1 MADTNVT
8 LTLAMR
14 DEDFKKKLE
23 SIKENIGNIRSNK
36 EEQIKEFS
44 ENIDES
50 LENGKL
56 MQTNALMSNTQKLN
70 MALDVLSDQ
79 TNKFVKDT
87 FDGKADS
94 VRKIV
99 INNVLSSI
107 EDLKDNM
114 SSNVLANQ
122 YGGDIKKR
130 MFKIKYS
137 I

>member
-14 DEDFKKKLE
+14 DEDFKRKVE

-50 LENGKL
+50 LKNGKL
-56 MQTNALMSNTQKLN
+56 MQTNALISNTQKFN
-70 MALDVLSDQ
+70 TALDVLSDR

-87 FDGKADS
+87 VDDKANS
-94 VRKIV
+94 VRRIV
-99 INNVLSSI
+99 VNNVLSSI
-107 EDLKDNM
+107 EDLKENM
-114 SSNVLANQ
+114 SSKVLESQ
-122 YGGDIKKR
+122 LGGNIKNIK
-130 MFKIKYS
+130 FKIKYS

>member
-56 MQTNALMSNTQKLN
+56 MQTNALISNTQKLN
-70 MALDVLSDQ
+70 NAIDILSNQ

-87 FDGKADS
+87 FDERMGS
-94 VRKIV
+94 VRNIV
-99 INNVLSSI
+99 VNNVLSSM
-107 EDLKDNM
+107 EDIKDNIS

-122 YGGDIKKR
+122 FGGDKKCK
-130 MFKIKYS
+130 FKIKYS

>member
-36 EEQIKEFS
+36 EEKIKEFS

-99 INNVLSSI
+99 VKNVLSSI

>member
-14 DEDFKKKLE
+14 DEDFKKKIE
-23 SIKENIGNIRSNK
+23 SIKENVRNIRSNK

-56 MQTNALMSNTQKLN
+56 MQINALTSNTQKLN

-87 FDGKADS
+87 FDDKADS

-99 INNVLSSI
+99 VNNVLSSI

-114 SSNVLANQ
+114 GSNVLANQ
-122 YGGDIKKR
+122 YGGDIKKLK
-130 MFKIKYS
+130 FKIKYS